1 MKTEVVYYRCKQCG
15 NIVSVIKNGG
25 GKLVCCGEQMERLE
39 PNTTDAALEKHVP
52 VAERKDGKI
61 VVQIG
66 SVDHPMID
74 AHYIEWVEVAGEE
87 GTERIIL
94 SPGDEPKAVFA
105 DKSNAEV
112 YAYCNLHGL
121 WMSHVK

>member
-25 GKLVCCGEQMERLE
+25 GNLVCCGEQMERLE

-87 GTERIIL
+87 GTERIVL
-94 SPGDEPKAVFA
+94 SPGDAPKAVFA